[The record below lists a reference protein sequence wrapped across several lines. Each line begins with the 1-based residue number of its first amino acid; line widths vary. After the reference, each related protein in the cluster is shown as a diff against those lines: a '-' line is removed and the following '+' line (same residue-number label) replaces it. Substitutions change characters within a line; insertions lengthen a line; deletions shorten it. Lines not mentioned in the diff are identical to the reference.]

1 MELIKKMP
9 ADEAARWA
17 DETLDE
23 MLGRG
28 GCTAEDEDVRAL
40 ETLRDC
46 ASTMDNATL
55 AGSCLILGGLLCAAL
70 ALVIGLCGSI
80 YVPMGRIAASQQLGP
95 YALGFALFAV
105 AQFTA
110 VRLTRR
116 GRR

>member
-9 ADEAARWA
+9 IEEAAKWA
-17 DETLDE
+17 NETLDE

-28 GCTAEDEDVRAL
+28 GCTPEDEDVRAL
-40 ETLRDC
+40 ETLRDN
-46 ASTMDNATL
+46 AETTDNATL
-55 AGSCLILGGLLCAAL
+55 AGSCMILGGLLCAAL
-70 ALVIGLCGSI
+70 GLVLGLCGSI
-80 YVPMGRIAASQQLGP
+80 YVPMGKIAASQQLGP

-105 AQFTA
+105 VQFTA